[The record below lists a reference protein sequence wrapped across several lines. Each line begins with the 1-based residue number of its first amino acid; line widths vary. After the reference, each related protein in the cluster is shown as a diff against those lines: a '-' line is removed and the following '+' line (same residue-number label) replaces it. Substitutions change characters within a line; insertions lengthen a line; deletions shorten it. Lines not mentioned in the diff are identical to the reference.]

1 MSFSAIDSC
10 GHAPTDL
17 HGTGF
22 LDLADATVI
31 TFLTPSIVATFST
44 IFQNKPFT
52 GKERIASLLAMLG
65 VVFIA
70 RPTMLFRT
78 SSAATADV
86 PSVSPT
92 LVDGDPMAQ
101 PSPIGEDQTAD
112 SRLMGI
118 MLALLSAVGGAGAFI
133 SIRAIGSRAHT
144 LTTTSYFSALCTV
157 FSATALLIAPLIGYG
172 QPQLGFGLPQ
182 DQTQWLLILAI
193 TICGMLTQLLMTA
206 GIGGE
211 TKTNK
216 APAMVYT
223 GMIWT
228 AGFDRWVFGK
238 EMYWS
243 SIVGCALIVGGAAWI
258 AIQPKPEATQG
269 IPSDVEN
276 CAGTGREEAA
286 ALHLE
291 MDSLTSAD
299 SMSEGSEESSGQ
311 SPLRAPA

>member
-1 MSFSAIDSC
+1 MSII
-10 GHAPTDL
+10 GLTPTDL
-17 HGTGF
+17 CGIVF

-31 TFLTPSIVATFST
+31 TFLTPSIVATFSA

-70 RPTMLFRT
+70 RPTMLFDT
-78 SSAATADV
+78 SSAATAEV

-92 LVDGDPMAQ
+92 LGDGHPMAQ
-101 PSPIGEDQTAD
+101 PSAMGEDRIAD

-133 SIRAIGSRAHT
+133 SIRAIGSRAHA
-144 LTTTSYFSALCTV
+144 LTTTNYFSALCTV
-157 FSATALLIAPLIGYG
+157 FSATAISMAPLIGYG
-172 QPQLGFGLPQ
+172 QPQLEFGLPQ
-182 DQTQWLLILAI
+182 DQTQWLLLVAI
-193 TICGMLTQLLMTA
+193 TICGMLTQLLLTA

-211 TKTNK
+211 TRTNK

-238 EMYWS
+238 KMYWS

-258 AIQPKPEATQG
+258 AIQPKPEAARG
-269 IPSDVEN
+269 AAGDVEN
-276 CAGTGREEAA
+276 RAGTGLEEAA
-286 ALHLE
+286 DLTLE
-291 MDSLTSAD
+291 LNSLDAAD
-299 SMSEGSEESSGQ
+299 SSTSEESRSS
-311 SPLRAPA
+311 SPLRGAA